1 MIKELYVCK
10 FIKMIIF
17 LISIY
22 DIKEW
27 TGERHNHQD
36 VDL

>member
-27 TGERHNHQD
+27 TGEA
-36 VDL
+36 